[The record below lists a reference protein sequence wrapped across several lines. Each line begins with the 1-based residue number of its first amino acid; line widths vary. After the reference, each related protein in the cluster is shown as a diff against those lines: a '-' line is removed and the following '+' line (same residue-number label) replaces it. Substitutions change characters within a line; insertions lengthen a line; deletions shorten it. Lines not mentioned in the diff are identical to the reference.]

1 MGTDNLHHK
10 HNPKQTSA
18 LQRQHANR
26 APYDKVLIV
35 CEDKKSAVH
44 YFEEVKDRYEI
55 NTANVEI
62 DGRCGSAPISVVEHA
77 IKRYKSEAKTD
88 NGFDRVFCVF
98 DKDNHDSYG
107 KAIALCAKQKP
118 KGVFYSI
125 PSVPCFEYWLLL
137 HFRYSTRPYQAT
149 GKKSVGDIAFDEL
162 QAEFS
167 KNHLSEYSKASS
179 DIFRTLGI
187 ERLDDAKKHAERALQ
202 EAEKNQTDNP
212 VTYVHEL
219 IAYLQGIKDP
229 KSDAAK
235 KLSTFILIF

>member
-10 HNPKQTSA
+10 RKAKLANA
-18 LQRQHANR
+18 LQRQNANR
-26 APYDKVLIV
+26 KPYDKVLIV
-35 CEDKKSAVH
+35 CEDEKSAVY
-44 YFEEVKDRYEI
+44 YFEEVKDYYEI
-55 NTANVEI
+55 NIANIEI
-62 DGRCGSAPISVVEHA
+62 DGSCDSAPISVVEHA

-98 DKDNHDSYG
+98 DKDTHDSYG

-137 HFRYSTRPYQAT
+137 HFKNSTRPYHAT
-149 GKKSVGDIAFDEL
+149 SKKSVGDIAFDEL
-162 QAEFS
+162 QSEFS
-167 KNHLSEYSKASS
+167 KNHLSEYSKASR

-187 ERLDDAKKHAERALQ
+187 ERLNDAKRHAERALQ

-235 KLSTFILIF
+235 KLSSSILIF

>member
-10 HNPKQTSA
+10 RNPKQISA

-26 APYDKVLIV
+26 DPYDKVLIV

-44 YFEEVKDRYEI
+44 YFEEVRDSYEI
-55 NTANVEI
+55 NTANIEI
-62 DGRCGSAPISVVEHA
+62 DGRCDSAPKSVVEYA
-77 IKRYKSEAKTD
+77 IKRYKLEAKTE

-98 DKDNHDSYG
+98 DKDTHSTYG
-107 KAIALCAKQKP
+107 EAIALCAKQKP

-162 QAEFS
+162 QSEFS
-167 KNHLSEYSKASS
+167 KYQLSEYSKASR

-219 IAYLQGIKDP
+219 ITYLQCIKDKKP
-229 KSDAAK
+229 DAVK
-235 KLSTFILIF
+235 KLSICKLVF